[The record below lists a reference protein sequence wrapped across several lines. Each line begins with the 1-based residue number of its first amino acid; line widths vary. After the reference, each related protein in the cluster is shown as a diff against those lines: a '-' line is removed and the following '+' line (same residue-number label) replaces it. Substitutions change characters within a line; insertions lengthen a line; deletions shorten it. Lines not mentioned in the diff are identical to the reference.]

1 MATVKYEDLLPDII
15 PMVPGCTDTLIEN
28 TIRNTVIELCEKS
41 EVYQAELDPV
51 DTVANTYEYDFEPP
65 TGTVVHKILW
75 ATYDGN
81 DLEAVSSSLLEER
94 EPKWRESTY
103 VGTPTYFIKQ
113 TSSQFWLVP
122 IPSVTKVGSTIVRAI
137 IKPTHTSTAC
147 EADVM
152 NDFRDAIVNG
162 TLFRLLR
169 IPNKDWS
176 DLTGAEVYAQL
187 WQEGLSF
194 ADRKA
199 RFADSPVARKVKYGG
214 YYTTPYRRRRA
225 TWEKY

>member
-81 DLEAVSSSLLEER
+81 DLEAVSSS
-94 EPKWRESTY
+94 ST
-103 VGTPTYFIKQ
+103 TAPTD
-113 TSSQFWLVP
+113 
-122 IPSVTKVGSTIVRAI
+122 RA
-137 IKPTHTSTAC
+137 
-147 EADVM
+147 
-152 NDFRDAIVNG
+152 
-162 TLFRLLR
+162 LLR
-169 IPNKDWS
+169 GFTALPDRCNRTFNRS
-176 DLTGAEVYAQL
+176 EPPV
-187 WQEGLSF
+187 LSH
-194 ADRKA
+194 RN
-199 RFADSPVARKVKYGG
+199 RSL
-214 YYTTPYRRRRA
+214 
-225 TWEKY
+225 